1 MSLDATGVT
10 LANGCA
16 KKTGNIGGMFRNVDI
31 KIVVQIITGAVEKQA
46 DMQRLTARRFH
57 QSTRRLAMFIAVSQ
71 FMAVLLLTVLTD

>member
-16 KKTGNIGGMFRNVDI
+16 KKTGNIGGTFRIGDI
-31 KIVVQIITGAVEKQA
+31 KIVVKVITGSVEKQA

-57 QSTRRLAMFIAVSQ
+57 QPTRRLAKFITVSQ
-71 FMAVLLLTVLTD
+71 FMAVLLFTVLTD